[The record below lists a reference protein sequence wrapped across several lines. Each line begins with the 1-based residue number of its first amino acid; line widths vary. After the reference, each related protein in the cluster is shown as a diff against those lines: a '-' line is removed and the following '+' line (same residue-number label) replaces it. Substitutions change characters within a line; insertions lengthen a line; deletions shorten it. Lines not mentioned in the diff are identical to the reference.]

1 MPAVPARRT
10 VSAFW
15 AASALNSG
23 ATWVMQ
29 VALFVYVLR
38 HASPSALAAVQLAGT
53 LPALLWMPFAG
64 AFADR
69 GGVRLL
75 ALTSMLVQAVSLCG
89 MAVLLPSELLAPTA
103 LYALQG
109 AANAVWGPARQRWL
123 YSVVPPGGRQAA
135 NAALS
140 SVSGTMTI
148 AGAALGGALA
158 AWSAQGAILAAAGL
172 QLAAVAPLLF
182 VPRPG
187 TTSGAGPRRVS
198 VRSDVVEG
206 FTALRGLPLARSV
219 IWIGIAWGFIGGAYN
234 VLLAAYVTN
243 QLHGSSVTLAV
254 FYVVDGAAT
263 IIGSALAARLPIQR
277 HLPGYALAYGVQGAA
292 WAAMFLPGHAL
303 LGAVLLGVMRAASGV
318 IIALDST
325 ILLSTVPERLRGR
338 ITSLHLTTYGGVS
351 RLSLAVFGAVLAAVG
366 IDAVG
371 LATGIASV
379 VVGTFWWFTDG
390 RRAGARYQM
399 ALASPNAA
407 EAACIATGPFGKG
420 TP

>member
-1 MPAVPARRT
+1 MPVVPARRT
-10 VSAFW
+10 VTAFW
-15 AASALNSG
+15 TASALNSG

-38 HASPSALAAVQLAGT
+38 HASPSALAAVQLTGT

-69 GGVRLL
+69 SGVRLL
-75 ALTSMLVQAVSLCG
+75 ALTSMVVQALSLCG
-89 MAVLLPSELLAPTA
+89 MALLLKSGLWAPSL

-123 YSVVPPGGRQAA
+123 YSVVPPEGRQAA
-135 NAALS
+135 NAALG

-148 AGAALGGALA
+148 VGAALGGALA
-158 AWSAQGAILAAAGL
+158 AWSAGGAILAAAGL
-172 QLAAVAPLLF
+172 QLAAVVPLLL
-182 VPRPG
+182 VRRPG
-187 TTSGAGPRRVS
+187 ARSGAGARRAS
-198 VRSDVVEG
+198 LRSDVLEG
-206 FTALRGLPLARSV
+206 FTVLRGLPLARSV

-234 VLLAAYVTN
+234 VLLAAYVTY

-263 IIGSALAARLPIQR
+263 IIGSALAARLSTPR
-277 HLPGYALAYGVQGAA
+277 HLPGYAIAYGVQGAA
-292 WAAMFLPGHAL
+292 WAAMFLPGNAL
-303 LGAVLLGVMRAASGV
+303 FGAVLLGGMRAASGV

-351 RLSLAVFGAVLAAVG
+351 RLSLAVFGGILAAVG
-366 IDAVG
+366 TRAVG
-371 LATGIASV
+371 LTTGVASV
-379 VVGTFWWFTDG
+379 VVGAAWWFTGG
-390 RRAGARYQM
+390 RGAGALYQR
-399 ALASPNAA
+399 ALASPDAA
-407 EAACIATGPFGKG
+407 EAAPAATGPLGKG